1 MSADAVDASGVA
13 LRLARP
19 PRRVVSLV
27 PSLTEALFALGAG
40 EPVAG
45 VTRYCE
51 EPAEAVAALPKV
63 GGTKNPDL
71 AAIAALA
78 PDLVI
83 ASSEENR
90 EADVAALR
98 ASGLTVFV
106 THYPTVTAALDGI
119 ERLARILAV
128 DPSGIEWLEAARA
141 AVAECAARRER
152 PVRYFCP
159 IWRRPYMVARR
170 DTYMADLLALAGGT
184 SAFPEH
190 GPAHYFTVELDGLPA
205 AAPEVILLPD
215 EPYRFGP
222 RHLAEFAPF
231 AGVPAVAHGRIHLV
245 DGKALT
251 WYGPRIAPALRLFSN
266 LLRTEPGAALAVAT
280 GEQGTQGRQ

>member
-1 MSADAVDASGVA
+1 MSVAVVDASGVA
-13 LRLARP
+13 LRLDRP

-27 PSLTEALFALGAG
+27 PSLTEALFAFGAG
-40 EPVAG
+40 GLVAG

-63 GGTKNPDL
+63 AGTKSPDL

-98 ASGLTVFV
+98 AAGLSVFI
-106 THYPTVTAALDGI
+106 THFPTVVSALDGI
-119 ERLARILAV
+119 EQLARLVDV
-128 DPSGIEWLEAARA
+128 DPSGVDWLAEARATADEAA
-141 AVAECAARRER
+141 ARPGRT
-152 PVRYFCP
+152 VRYFCP

-170 DTYMADLLALAGGT
+170 DTYMADLLALAGGR
-184 SAFPEH
+184 SAFPED
-190 GPAHYFTVELDGLPA
+190 GPAHYFAIELDGLPA

-222 RHLAEFAPF
+222 RHLAEFAAF
-231 AGVPAVAHGRIHLV
+231 AGVPAVAQRRIYLV

-251 WYGPRIAPALRLFSN
+251 WYGPRIAAALRLFSR
-266 LLRTEPGAALAVAT
+266 LLHTEPADAPATMT
-280 GEQGTQGRQ
+280 GEHGAR

>member
-1 MSADAVDASGVA
+1 MSITAVDASGVE

-19 PRRVVSLV
+19 PRRIVSLV
-27 PSLTEALFALGAG
+27 PSLTEALFAFGAG
-40 EPVAG
+40 ELVAG

-51 EPAEAVAALPKV
+51 EPAEAVEALPKV

-71 AAIAALA
+71 ATIAALA

-98 ASGLTVFV
+98 AAGLTVCV
-106 THYPTVTAALDGI
+106 THYPTVVAALDGI
-119 ERLARILAV
+119 EQLACIVGIDPGGIAWLA
-128 DPSGIEWLEAARA
+128 GARA
-141 AVAECAARRER
+141 QVAECAARRGR

-170 DTYMADLLALAGGT
+170 DTYMADLLALAGGR

-190 GPAHYFTVELDGLPA
+190 GPAHYFAVELADLPA
-205 AAPEVILLPD
+205 AAPDVILLPD

-231 AGVPAVAHGRIHLV
+231 VGVPAVAQGRIHLV

-251 WYGPRIAPALRLFSN
+251 WYGPRIAAALRLFSE
-266 LLRTEPGAALAVAT
+266 LLHSHPADPANALVMT
-280 GEQGTQGRQ
+280 CEQGAR

>member
-1 MSADAVDASGVA
+1 MSVGVVDASGVE
-13 LRLARP
+13 LRLAGP

-27 PSLTEALFALGAG
+27 PSLTEALFAFGAG
-40 EPVAG
+40 EVVAG

-51 EPAEAVAALPKV
+51 EPAQAVAALPKV
-63 GGTKNPDL
+63 GGTKNPDR
-71 AAIAALA
+71 AAIATLA

-98 ASGLTVFV
+98 AAGLAVFV
-106 THYPTVTAALDGI
+106 THYATVAAALDGI
-119 ERLARILAV
+119 AQLAHIVDVNPGGIGWLA
-128 DPSGIEWLEAARA
+128 EARA
-141 AVAECAARRER
+141 AVADCASRRD
-152 PVRYFCP
+152 PAVRYFCP

-190 GPAHYFTVELDGLPA
+190 GPAHYFAVELGALPS

-222 RHLAEFAPF
+222 RHLAEFARF
-231 AGVPAVAHGRIHLV
+231 AGVPAVAQGRVHLV

-251 WYGPRIAPALRLFSN
+251 WYGPRIAPALRLFSA
-266 LLRTEPGAALAVAT
+266 LLYAEPADALAVAGST
-280 GEQGTQGRQ
+280 TRTQGRQ